1 MNDELL
7 QLACAG
13 LHPDRVRA
21 LVDTWG
27 SAGNVIA
34 AAERGAVKM
43 NDRAR
48 RAMRVDAGERF
59 AQLASAGVVA
69 LTGSDA
75 GFPARLSG
83 RPDAPL
89 LVFVLGS
96 VPDAPT
102 VAVVGTRK
110 CTAYGRRL
118 ANAYGA
124 AIAAAGWV
132 LVSGLARGIDG
143 AAHRG
148 TVSGKGPGVA
158 VLGCGLDVSYPRE
171 HEALAS
177 ELVSL
182 GGAVISEYPLGTPP
196 EAWRFPPRN
205 RVISGMADAVVVVEA
220 GVKGGAL
227 ITAATALEQGVP
239 VFAVPGDVGRDA
251 SRGTNLLIRDGA
263 HPVLDPGDLIEALA
277 LVVGPPAAS
286 ISAGP
291 SVDAEV
297 AALIG
302 SGRHVDEIAAHSGL
316 SPQEALAMVGRWVAD
331 GAAAWD
337 GSRVVPAF
345 RIAAGDR

>member
-1 MNDELL
+1 VNTELL

-13 LHPDRVRA
+13 LHPDRLRG

-27 SAGNVIA
+27 SPGSVIA
-34 AAERGAVKM
+34 AAKRGAVKM
-43 NDRAR
+43 NDRAL
-48 RAMRVDAGERF
+48 RAIQVDGTERS
-59 AQLASAGVVA
+59 AQLATAGVVA
-69 LTGSDA
+69 LAGDDP

-89 LVFVLGS
+89 LVFVRGS

-118 ANAYGA
+118 AHAYGA
-124 AIAAAGWV
+124 AIAVAGWV

-148 TVSGKGPGVA
+148 TVSERGRGVA
-158 VLGCGLDVSYPRE
+158 VLGCGLDVPYPRE
-171 HEALAS
+171 HETLAS
-177 ELVSL
+177 ELARHA
-182 GGAVISEYPLGTPP
+182 GAVISEYPLGTPP

-227 ITAATALEQGVP
+227 ITAGTALEQGVP

-263 HPVLDPGDLIEALA
+263 HPVLDPIDLIEALA
-277 LVVGPPAAS
+277 LVVGPPVTSASGGPAA
-286 ISAGP
+286 
-291 SVDAEV
+291 DDEV
-297 AALIG
+297 AALVG
-302 SGRHVDEIAAHSGL
+302 SGAHIDEIAAHAGL
-316 SPQEALAMVGRWVAD
+316 APREALAMVGRWVAD
-331 GAAAWD
+331 GAAVWD
-337 GSRVVPAF
+337 GSRVVPAY
-345 RIAAGDR
+345 RASVGDR